1 MIEDMK
7 KTLNEAQYE
16 AVSHGIIPAL
26 VLAGPGSGKTTVI
39 TWRIKYLIEESKVS
53 PQSILVVTFTK
64 AAALEMKERFLKMS
78 VPRGS
83 AVTFGTFHSIFFR
96 ILKFAY
102 NYNPEH
108 IISEQ
113 EKTELIKQIL
123 KETDPELCD
132 DKEIIPGIISEIS
145 LVKGNMIDINNYYS
159 AVCPESTFRKVY
171 SRYESTMR
179 RANKID
185 FDDMLILCYE
195 LLTARS
201 DILHIW
207 QERYKYILVD
217 EYQDINVLQYK
228 VLKLLSPDGRG
239 LFAVGDDDQS
249 IYRFRG
255 ARPEIMLGFEKDF
268 AGAKTYRLNVNY
280 RSTENIVNISSRLI
294 SYNKKRFPK
303 DLKAFRGAGD
313 AVLYNEFPDI
323 NKENSFIVKT
333 IKQLLNKGYSED
345 DIAVLYRTNTGSSM
359 IIKNFIDN
367 GIPFVIKDSINNI
380 FEHWIAKDIISYMK
394 LAMGE
399 GKRADLLRVINR
411 PNRYVSRRYF
421 TDSNTSLEDLKTYFS
436 DKEWM
441 VERIEKLEYDLLI
454 MKRVTPY
461 AAIQYMRKG
470 IGYDEFLT
478 EYAGKMNASDKEL
491 MDILDEIQES
501 ASGLAVFN
509 QWFFKIDEYGEKLK
523 EQAAKRG
530 EKQHGVTI
538 STMHSAKG
546 LEYKAVFIPD
556 INEGI
561 IPYKKAVID
570 ADIEEERRLF
580 YVALTRAKDRLYL
593 SSADERYNRQMDK
606 SRFLD
611 EIFGKKLF

>member
-179 RANKID
+179 HANKID